1 MTTNQHKPKRTK
13 IGLRTTSSCRSYGS
27 WLILLLLISCQ
38 SAPIISESIFD
49 NMEYV
54 PLDKGAFAY
63 VFTNVKEARPILDIV
78 PVQQLKNWQAKMI
91 LESTDLAVAGL
102 YPKGDSR
109 HFQVTGWGDY
119 PSLRAR
125 VALFFNTSWKKQR
138 SATGTYWYS
147 AFQKISVV
155 INPKQVFAI
164 AWQESYDNPVP
175 ASPGIK
181 MPEGFAGF
189 MKGAPLSC
197 WMESPSLLLNQIL
210 SNEGIPINLPAEQ
223 LFLNLYPRNGNQ
235 YEVLLRLK
243 FENATQARTIAAV
256 LALAST
262 LSANRQSVLASI
274 FFANPPSLYGQ
285 NIELRTALLSEK
297 EITLLLQMF
306 LVYWK

>member
-1 MTTNQHKPKRTK
+1 MASKDNKSIK
-13 IGLRTTSSCRSYGS
+13 Y
-27 WLILLLLISCQ
+27 LILVFFLISFQ
-38 SAPIISESIFD
+38 TTPAVSDTIFD
-49 NMEYV
+49 DMDYV

-63 VFTNVKEARPILDIV
+63 VFTNVKEARPILDII
-78 PVQQLKNWQAKMI
+78 PVQQLKNWQARLI
-91 LESTDLAVAGL
+91 LESTDIAVAGL

-138 SATGTYWYS
+138 STTGVYWHS

-164 AWQESYDNPVP
+164 AWQDSHGNPVP
-175 ASPGIK
+175 AAPGIK
-181 MPEGFAGF
+181 MPEGFAAF
-189 MKGAPLSC
+189 MRGAPLSC

-235 YEVLLRLK
+235 YEVILRLK
-243 FENATQARTIAAV
+243 FENAAQARTIAA
-256 LALAST
+256 LIALAST
-262 LSANRQSVLASI
+262 LSANQQSVLASI
-274 FFANPPSLYGQ
+274 FFANPPSLSGQ
-285 NIELRTALLSEK
+285 NIEFKTALLSEK